1 MARGERREREKRGR
15 GSVASHT
22 KTIADMLK
30 YQSTFCYSSAGA
42 QLEAGVALALG
53 LARCMRRAGSEREEG
68 EPS

>member
-1 MARGERREREKRGR
+1 MFFGLRALKAEGGEGRGGDEG

-42 QLEAGVALALG
+42 QLEAVVALALG
-53 LARCMRRAGSEREEG
+53 LPGA
-68 EPS
+68 

>member
-1 MARGERREREKRGR
+1 MFFGLPALKAEGGVGREKGGE

-53 LARCMRRAGSEREEG
+53 LPGA
-68 EPS
+68 

>member
-1 MARGERREREKRGR
+1 MFFGLRALKAEGGERREKGEGED
-15 GSVASHT
+15 GEVSVASHT

-53 LARCMRRAGSEREEG
+53 LPGA
-68 EPS
+68 

>member
-1 MARGERREREKRGR
+1 MFFGLPALKAEGGERRGGDEG

-53 LARCMRRAGSEREEG
+53 LPGA
-68 EPS
+68 